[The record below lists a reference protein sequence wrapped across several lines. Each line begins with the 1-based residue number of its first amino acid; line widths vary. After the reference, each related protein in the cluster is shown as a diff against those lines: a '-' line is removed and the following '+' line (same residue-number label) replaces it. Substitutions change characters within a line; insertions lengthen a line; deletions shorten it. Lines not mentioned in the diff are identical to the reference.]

1 MPFIITDGTTK
12 AKADPSF
19 DALRMTPRPKE
30 AVQWSNIMLQTGALT
45 GVAASNST
53 GTVFSL
59 RQIDSGSVLM
69 IQRIG
74 VQWVTTTGYT
84 AAQYQDFGFAV
95 ARSFSASDSGG
106 TAWSGASDNN
116 SLRTSFAGFTN
127 IDMRIAT
134 TSALTAGTR
143 TVGSNFMGL
152 VGCYNAA
159 GTAGGNIPMNW
170 IFDQV
175 PGEYPLILAQNEG
188 IVMWPGVAMGAAGV
202 GTLTVVIEM
211 AQATAFA

>member
-1 MPFIITDGTTK
+1 
-12 AKADPSF
+12 
-19 DALRMTPRPKE
+19 MTPRPKE
-30 AVQWSNIMLQTGALT
+30 ATQWSQIVMQTGALT

-59 RQIDSGSVLM
+59 RQIDSASVLM

-74 VQWVTTTGYT
+74 IMWVTTTGYT
-84 AAQYQDFGFAV
+84 AAQYQDFGFSV
-95 ARSFSASDSGG
+95 ARSFSVSDSGG
-106 TAWSGASDNN
+106 TAWSGVSDNN
-116 SLRTSFAGFTN
+116 SFRTSFPGFTN

-134 TSALTAGTR
+134 TAALTAGTR
-143 TVGSNFMGL
+143 TVDSNFMGL
-152 VGCYNAA
+152 AGCNNLAA
-159 GTAGGNIPMNW
+159 TAGGTIPLTW
-170 IFDQV
+170 VFDQI